1 MLACT
6 MCSKCDVCSLQCCQ
20 AVLPEGSSLC
30 ACLLDEH
37 LAWVK
42 TPMQACVTFVF
53 ADGALSALPSNS
65 CLIGQSRESL
75 LPNNLHQAGPYSSS
89 GHLLIISAGWLVQ

>member
-6 MCSKCDVCSLQCCQ
+6 MCSKCDERSLQCCQ

-53 ADGALSALPSNS
+53 ADGA
-65 CLIGQSRESL
+65 
-75 LPNNLHQAGPYSSS
+75 
-89 GHLLIISAGWLVQ
+89 